1 MTALTL
7 GAVAGLGLLLI
18 CLGLTRPTA
27 IPPDRG
33 RLSQATAGVAVG
45 LLAAVGVWL
54 VCGWPVLTLAA
65 LAAGLLVP
73 RWWAHRAET
82 TALASRSD
90 AIAVVAAGL
99 RDAVRGGLGVT
110 DALGGLARWGPPTL
124 RPALGQL
131 AADAATLGLPQAL
144 EGFARRLADP
154 LADVLAATL
163 ALNHRLGGRNLS
175 EVLDD
180 LAAAIHAE
188 AHTLREVRAR
198 QAQQRLSARLVAA
211 APLVILV
218 AIRRTNPAYLA
229 PFDTPTGQAV
239 LAVAL
244 VLILVGYGAMV
255 RLARPPAGTRLL
267 PTHPATG
274 GGRP

>member
-1 MTALTL
+1 VTALTL

-18 CLGLTRPTA
+18 CLGLGRPTTTQRDA
-27 IPPDRG
+27 G
-33 RLSQATAGVAVG
+33 RLPQLTAGLAVG
-45 LLAAVGVWL
+45 LVAAVGVWL

-65 LAAGLLVP
+65 LAAGLLAP
-73 RWWAHRAET
+73 HWWAHRAV
-82 TALASRSD
+82 AAAQASRTE
-90 AIAVVAAGL
+90 AIAEVAAGL

-110 DALGGLARWGPPTL
+110 DALGGLARWGPVAL

-131 AADAATLGLPQAL
+131 AADAATLGLPAAL
-144 EGFARRLADP
+144 DGFARRLADP

-175 EVLDD
+175 QVLDD

-218 AIRRTNPAYLA
+218 AIRQTNPAYLA
-229 PFDTPTGQAV
+229 PFDTPAGQAV

-244 VLILVGYGAMV
+244 GLIVAGYGAMV

-267 PTHPATG
+267 PANPAAG

>member
-1 MTALTL
+1 VTALTL
-7 GAVAGLGLLLI
+7 GALAGLGLLLI
-18 CLGLTRPTA
+18 CLGLTRPTTTQRDA
-27 IPPDRG
+27 G
-33 RLSQATAGVAVG
+33 RLPQLTGGVAVG

-73 RWWAHRAET
+73 RWWTHRTESA
-82 TALASRSD
+82 AQASRTE
-90 AIAVVAAGL
+90 AIAEVAAGL

-110 DALGGLARWGPPTL
+110 DALGGLARWGPPAL

-131 AADAATLGLPQAL
+131 ATDAATIGLPNAL
-144 EGFARRLADP
+144 DGFAQRLADP

-175 EVLDD
+175 AVLDD

-188 AHTLREVRAR
+188 AHTLREVHAR

-211 APLVILV
+211 APLVILL
-218 AIRRTNPAYLA
+218 AIRQTNPAYLA

-244 VLILVGYGAMV
+244 GLILAGYGAMV

-267 PTHPATG
+267 PANPAAG
-274 GGRP
+274 DGRP